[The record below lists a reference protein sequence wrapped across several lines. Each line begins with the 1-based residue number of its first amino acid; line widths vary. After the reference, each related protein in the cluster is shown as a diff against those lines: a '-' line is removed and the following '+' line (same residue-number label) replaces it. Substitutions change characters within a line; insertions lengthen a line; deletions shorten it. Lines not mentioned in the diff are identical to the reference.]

1 MNREIG
7 KFKAKELDTDNW
19 VIGYYVRDTHNSHY
33 IIGLD
38 NYHYSIDPSTLC
50 QLITTID
57 DVEIYEYDCY
67 YINNIIT
74 YFYYDLRGK
83 LYYIQRE
90 KINNV
95 NHITDYFM
103 DEQYLLEEIITKA
116 KFIGNWHDGEQYLLN
131 KIKEVENEN

>member
-1 MNREIG
+1 MRKI
-7 KFKAKELDTDNW
+7 KFKAKLENGNW
-19 VIGYYVRDTHNSHY
+19 ENVTNCFRHSHFLYYNQEHIHGYSVKINH
-33 IIGLD
+33 
-38 NYHYSIDPSTLC
+38 STLC
-50 QLITTID
+50 QLITKIG

-90 KINNV
+90 KVNNV

-103 DEQYLLEEIITKA
+103 DEQYLLEDIISKA
-116 KFIGNWHDGEQYLLN
+116 KFIGNWHDGEQFLLD
-131 KIKEVENEN
+131 KIKELEE

>member
-1 MNREIG
+1 MNREI
-7 KFKAKELDTDNW
+7 KFKGKNF
-19 VIGYYVRDTHNSHY
+19 
-33 IIGLD
+33 D
-38 NYHYSIDPSTLC
+38 NYWINGHYLKIQNMGYIATPRINFNIDPSTLC
-50 QLITTID
+50 QLITKIG

-95 NHITDYFM
+95 NHITDFFM

-116 KFIGNWHDGEQYLLN
+116 KFIGNWHDGEEYLLN
-131 KIKEVENEN
+131 KIKEVENEKREKI